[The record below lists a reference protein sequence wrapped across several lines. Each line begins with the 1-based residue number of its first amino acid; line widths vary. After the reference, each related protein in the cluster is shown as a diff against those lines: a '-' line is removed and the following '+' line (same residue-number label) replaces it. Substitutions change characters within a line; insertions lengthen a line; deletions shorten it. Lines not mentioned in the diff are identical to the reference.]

1 MNLIGR
7 MQGFYKYKD
16 LLVQLVSRD
25 LKLKYRRSFL
35 GYVWSI
41 LNPLLLMLVMTIV
54 FSHIFRF
61 DIANYPVY
69 LIIGQTL
76 YNYMNNSTTHA
87 IYSIT
92 DNGPLLKKTYVPK
105 YIFTLAKITSGLVDF
120 LFSLGAMLLVM
131 IFTGISL
138 NFKMLYLPVIAV
150 QLYLFCLG
158 LGMFLAQ
165 AAVFFRDIQYIYNVV
180 LMAWMY
186 CTPVFYPMD
195 VLPATLQW
203 LVSHFNPLYI
213 YIQQFRSIVLENQFV
228 SMRFEGLGWLY
239 AFIALL
245 LGCITFFRSQDKFI
259 LYI

>member
-1 MNLIGR
+1 
-7 MQGFYKYKD
+7 
-16 LLVQLVSRD
+16 
-25 LKLKYRRSFL
+25 
-35 GYVWSI
+35 
-41 LNPLLLMLVMTIV
+41 
-54 FSHIFRF
+54 
-61 DIANYPVY
+61 
-69 LIIGQTL
+69 
-76 YNYMNNSTTHA
+76 
-87 IYSIT
+87 
-92 DNGPLLKKTYVPK
+92 
-105 YIFTLAKITSGLVDF
+105 
-120 LFSLGAMLLVM
+120 
-131 IFTGISL
+131 
-138 NFKMLYLPVIAV
+138 
-150 QLYLFCLG
+150 
-158 LGMFLAQ
+158 MFLAQ